1 MVWQPVPAR
10 SEMNKKRKAGYMLQ
24 HQRADRGGE
33 VQLLTIR
40 INLKNYQQLVYA
52 MVGWIELT
60 KFRSR

>member
-1 MVWQPVPAR
+1 
-10 SEMNKKRKAGYMLQ
+10 MLQ
-24 HQRADRGGE
+24 HQRGDRGGE